1 MMNMGFRHLERFQF
15 SQAGLRQ
22 SVGDLGVKAC
32 LHDANVQ
39 GATVHIATCGA

>member
-1 MMNMGFRHLERFQF
+1 MMNMVYRYLERLQF

-32 LHDANVQ
+32 LHDTNVQ
-39 GATVHIATCGA
+39 SATVHIGTSGA